1 MDTIS
6 LGFTGLFLVTFL
18 SATIL
23 PILSEAFLLAMLAKG
38 FDPMTCLTIATIG
51 NSLGG
56 ITNYGIGKLG
66 NPKWLEKLGI
76 NELKLQKYNLKI
88 AKYGSWLAL
97 ISWIPVIGD
106 PLVMGL
112 GFFRVS
118 FTKVLFLLVLG
129 KFCRYLL
136 IVGFYV

>member
-6 LGFTGLFLVTFL
+6 LGFTGLFLLTFL

-38 FDPMTCLTIATIG
+38 FDPMTCLTISTIG

-66 NPKWLEKLGI
+66 NLKWLQKLGI
-76 NELKLQKYNLKI
+76 NELKLQKYNTKI

-97 ISWIPVIGD
+97 LSWIPLIGD
-106 PLVMGL
+106 PLVIGL

-118 FTKVLFLLVLG
+118 FTKVLILLVLG
-129 KFCRYLL
+129 KFLRYLL
-136 IVGFYV
+136 IVGFYL

>member
-6 LGFTGLFLVTFL
+6 LGFTGLFLLTFL

-23 PILSEAFLLAMLAKG
+23 PILSEAFLLAMLAKD

-66 NPKWLEKLGI
+66 NPKWLQKLGI
-76 NELKLQKYNLKI
+76 NELKLQKYNRNI

-97 ISWIPVIGD
+97 LSWIPVIGD
-106 PLVMGL
+106 PLVIGL

-118 FTKVLFLLVLG
+118 FTKVLILLVLG
-129 KFCRYLL
+129 KFLRYLL
-136 IVGFYV
+136 IVGFYL

>member
-6 LGFTGLFLVTFL
+6 LGFTGLFLLTFL

-23 PILSEAFLLAMLAKG
+23 PILSEAFLLAMLAKD

-66 NPKWLEKLGI
+66 NPKWLQKLGI
-76 NELKLQKYNLKI
+76 NELKLQKYNRNI

-97 ISWIPVIGD
+97 LSWIPVIGD
-106 PLVMGL
+106 PLVIGL

-118 FTKVLFLLVLG
+118 FTKVLLLLVLG
-129 KFCRYLL
+129 KFLRYLL
-136 IVGFYV
+136 IVGFYL

>member
-6 LGFTGLFLVTFL
+6 LGFTGLFLLTFL

-23 PILSEAFLLAMLAKG
+23 PILSEAFLLAMLAKD

-66 NPKWLEKLGI
+66 NPKWLQKLGI
-76 NELKLQKYNLKI
+76 NELKLQKYNTKI

-97 ISWIPVIGD
+97 LSWIPVIGD
-106 PLVMGL
+106 PLVIGL

-118 FTKVLFLLVLG
+118 FTKVLLLLVLG
-129 KFCRYLL
+129 KFLRYLL
-136 IVGFYV
+136 IVGFYL

>member
-6 LGFTGLFLVTFL
+6 LGFTGLFLLTFL

-23 PILSEAFLLAMLAKG
+23 PILSEAFLLAMLAKD

-66 NPKWLEKLGI
+66 NPKWLQKLGI
-76 NELKLQKYNLKI
+76 NELKLQKYNRNI

-97 ISWIPVIGD
+97 LSWIPLIGD
-106 PLVMGL
+106 PLVIGL

-118 FTKVLFLLVLG
+118 FTKVLILLVLG
-129 KFCRYLL
+129 KFLRYLL
-136 IVGFYV
+136 IVGFYL

>member
-1 MDTIS
+1 MGTIS
-6 LGFTGLFLVTFL
+6 LGFTGLFLLTFL

-23 PILSEAFLLAMLAKG
+23 PILSEAFLLAMLAKD

-66 NPKWLEKLGI
+66 NPKWLKKLGI
-76 NELKLQKYNLKI
+76 NELKLHKYNRNI

-97 ISWIPVIGD
+97 LSWIPVIGD
-106 PLVMGL
+106 PLVIGL

-118 FTKVLFLLVLG
+118 FTKVLLLLVLG
-129 KFCRYLL
+129 KFLRYLL
-136 IVGFYV
+136 IVGFYL

>member
-6 LGFTGLFLVTFL
+6 LGFTGLFLLTFL

-66 NPKWLEKLGI
+66 NLKWLQKLGI
-76 NELKLQKYNLKI
+76 NELKLQKYNPKI

-106 PLVMGL
+106 PLVIGL

-118 FTKVLFLLVLG
+118 FTKVLILLVLG
-129 KFCRYLL
+129 KFLRYLL

>member
-6 LGFTGLFLVTFL
+6 LGFTGLFLLTFL

-23 PILSEAFLLAMLAKG
+23 PILSEAFLVAMLAKD

-66 NPKWLEKLGI
+66 NPKWLQKLGI
-76 NELKLQKYNLKI
+76 NELKLQKYNRNI

-97 ISWIPVIGD
+97 LSWIPVIGD
-106 PLVMGL
+106 PLVIGL

-118 FTKVLFLLVLG
+118 FTKVLILLVLG
-129 KFCRYLL
+129 KFLRYLL
-136 IVGFYV
+136 IVGFYL

>member
-6 LGFTGLFLVTFL
+6 LGFTGLFLLTFL

-38 FDPMTCLTIATIG
+38 FDPMTCLTISTIG

-66 NPKWLEKLGI
+66 KCISPKERSTSTMSLTNIVLSSQSFG
-76 NELKLQKYNLKI
+76 NLD
-88 AKYGSWLAL
+88 A
-97 ISWIPVIGD
+97 IS
-106 PLVMGL
+106 
-112 GFFRVS
+112 S
-118 FTKVLFLLVLG
+118 
-129 KFCRYLL
+129 
-136 IVGFYV
+136 

>member
-6 LGFTGLFLVTFL
+6 LGFTGLFLLTFL

-23 PILSEAFLLAMLAKG
+23 PILSEAFLLAMLAKD

-66 NPKWLEKLGI
+66 NPKWLQKLGI
-76 NELKLQKYNLKI
+76 NELKLQKYNRNI

-97 ISWIPVIGD
+97 LSWIPVIGD
-106 PLVMGL
+106 PLVIGL

-118 FTKVLFLLVLG
+118 FTKVLILLLLG
-129 KFCRYLL
+129 KFLRYLL
-136 IVGFYV
+136 IVGFYL